1 MVKTRNRVY
10 RYHLTIHQPLSPPY
24 DDLIMVDLHHEHKR
38 IEEWFKE
45 NCKKYIFQLEK
56 SENGMLHWQCVIS
69 LIKKEFSK
77 KVLSSISCYTGI
89 KEDYINISPSLTGN
103 SSFCYAMKDY
113 TRVTGP
119 WSNKMLEENLP
130 VETLAFG
137 KFYNWQKVVFH
148 IAMGKPDD
156 RSIHWFYDT
165 KGNRGKTQLTR
176 MLLANHGKEV
186 GVIPCV
192 GTSNQLVSAIINMGM
207 RKTYILDIPR
217 AKSGGSWDDR
227 IADLMLTIESIKN
240 GLLVSAMYGKLN
252 QLLMPHPNV
261 IVFSNYDLN
270 GLSPDRWKKYDMDTM
285 SEEDWAQELLDVQPA
300 QLSPKEEEI
309 KEDVLQCFS
318 VCKDNHNYLDT
329 LKSNVQD
336 EFRGNSVHYIDRI
349 PPDSYHRFW
358 ESLSYLDKSEWEK
371 RELSYLDT
379 I

>member
-10 RYHLTIHQPLSPPY
+10 RYHLTVYLDFVDEDWPLSDTISEAEY
-24 DDLIMVDLHHEHKR
+24 YQEALET
-38 IEEWFKE
+38 WFND
-45 NCKKYIFQLEK
+45 NCKKWVFQLEESK
-56 SENGMLHWQCVIS
+56 NGMKHFQCVIS

-77 KVLSSISCYTGI
+77 KVLSSISSYTGI

-103 SSFCYAMKDY
+103 TSFCYAMKDD
-113 TRVTGP
+113 TRVDGP
-119 WSNKMLEENLP
+119 WSNKMLEENLQ
-130 VETLAFG
+130 VETLTLD
-137 KFYNWQKVVFH
+137 KFYTWQKVVFH

-192 GTSNQLVSAIINMGM
+192 GTSNQLVSAIINMGQ

-285 SEEDWAQELLDVQPA
+285 SEEDWEWESYCVQPA
-300 QLSPKEEEI
+300 QLSPKEEEV

-318 VCKDNHNYLDT
+318 VCKDNNNYLDT
-329 LKSNVQD
+329 LKFNVRTSKR
-336 EFRGNSVHYIDRI
+336 FRREASYI
-349 PPDSYHRFW
+349 
-358 ESLSYLDKSEWEK
+358 ESL
-371 RELSYLDT
+371 ELGRACYILM
-379 I
+379 

>member
-10 RYHLTIHQPLSPPY
+10 RYHLTIYIEDKPRMKLCNLQRPLE
-24 DDLIMVDLHHEHKR
+24 V
-38 IEEWFKE
+38 WFND
-45 NCKKYIFQLEK
+45 NCKKWVFQLEESK
-56 SENGMLHWQCVIS
+56 NGMMHFQCVIS
-69 LIKKEFSK
+69 LHKKEFSK
-77 KVLSSISCYTGI
+77 KVLSSISAYTGI

-103 SSFCYAMKDY
+103 TSFCYGMKERS
-113 TRVTGP
+113 RVDGP

-130 VETLAFG
+130 VETLAFD
-137 KFYNWQKVVFH
+137 KFFDWQKVVFH

-285 SEEDWAQELLDVQPA
+285 SEEDWAQELLDG
-300 QLSPKEEEI
+300 QLSRFSTKEEEV

-318 VCKDNHNYLDT
+318 VCKDNYNYLDT
-329 LKSNVQD
+329 LRINVQPKVELFD
-336 EFRGNSVHYIDRI
+336 EWKAYY
-349 PPDSYHRFW
+349 PDG
-358 ESLSYLDKSEWEK
+358 EWYDYEHPTERDFDSNYMDEEEFYEK
-371 RELSYLDT
+371 YGVWS
-379 I
+379 

>member
-10 RYHLTIHQPLSPPY
+10 RYHLTIYINEPLGSAQY
-24 DDLIMVDLHHEHKR
+24 INLEC
-38 IEEWFKE
+38 WFE
-45 NCKKYIFQLEK
+45 DNCKKWVYQLEK
-56 SENGMLHWQCVIS
+56 SKNDMLHYQCVIS
-69 LIKKEFSK
+69 LHKKEFSK
-77 KVLSSISCYTGI
+77 KVLSSISSYTGI
-89 KEDYINISPSLTGN
+89 KEDYIHISPSLTGN
-103 SSFCYAMKDY
+103 TYTSFCYAMKEE
-113 TRVTGP
+113 TRVDGP

-130 VETLAFG
+130 VKTLALD
-137 KFYNWQKVVFH
+137 KFYTWQKCVFH

-270 GLSPDRWKKYDMDTM
+270 GLSPDRWKKYDLDTM
-285 SEEDWAQELLDVQPA
+285 SEADWAQELLDVQPV
-300 QLSPKEEEI
+300 QLSPKEEEV
-309 KEDVLQCFS
+309 KEDVLQRFS
-318 VCKDNHNYLDT
+318 MCKDNHNYLDT
-329 LKSNVQD
+329 LELIKTPGVPDYQMDMIQAAVDVVQGHRTQKD
-336 EFRGNSVHYIDRI
+336 ADR
-349 PPDSYHRFW
+349 S
-358 ESLSYLDKSEWEK
+358 
-371 RELSYLDT
+371 
-379 I
+379 

>member
-10 RYHLTIHQPLSPPY
+10 RYHLTIYLDFHDDWPCASVSPADY
-24 DDLIMVDLHHEHKR
+24 YRKGLEKWFDD
-38 IEEWFKE
+38 
-45 NCKKYIFQLEK
+45 NCKKWVFQLEESK
-56 SENGMLHWQCVIS
+56 NGMMHFQCVIS
-69 LIKKEFSK
+69 LNKKEFSK
-77 KVLSSISCYTGI
+77 KVLSSISAYTGI

-103 SSFCYAMKDY
+103 TSFCYGMKDD
-113 TRVTGP
+113 TRVDGP

-240 GLLVSAMYGKLN
+240 GLLVSAFYGKLN

-285 SEEDWAQELLDVQPA
+285 SEEDWAQELLRVQPA
-300 QLSPKEEEI
+300 QLSTKEEEV
-309 KEDVLQCFS
+309 KEDVLQRFS
-318 VCKDNHNYLDT
+318 VCKDNNNYLDN
-329 LKSNVQD
+329 LRRD
-336 EFRGNSVHYIDRI
+336 PRDMDRKW
-349 PPDSYHRFW
+349 DSYGREPDDLDYHRTYIELIESFDKYGEYPW
-358 ESLSYLDKSEWEK
+358 ENIY
-371 RELSYLDT
+371 
-379 I
+379 

>member
-1 MVKTRNRVY
+1 MTN
-10 RYHLTIHQPLSPPY
+10 LS
-24 DDLIMVDLHHEHKR
+24 LK
-38 IEEWFKE
+38 
-45 NCKKYIFQLEK
+45 
-56 SENGMLHWQCVIS
+56 
-69 LIKKEFSK
+69 KKEFSK
-77 KVLSSISCYTGI
+77 KVLSSISDYTGF

-103 SSFCYAMKDY
+103 TSFCYAMKDD
-113 TRVTGP
+113 TRVDGP
-119 WSNKMLEENLP
+119 WSNKILEENLP

-137 KFYNWQKVVFH
+137 NFYNWQKVVFH
-148 IAMGKPDD
+148 IALGKPDD

-300 QLSPKEEEI
+300 QLSPKEERRDYTGDEEHPDLEEWRQDSWY
-309 KEDVLQCFS
+309 EDLESWEYYQQHDAYVFQRDN

-329 LKSNVQD
+329 LSTNPM
-336 EFRGNSVHYIDRI
+336 NSVYGGTINHKTD
-349 PPDSYHRFW
+349 H
-358 ESLSYLDKSEWEK
+358 LSNIEMGLY
-371 RELSYLDT
+371 Y
-379 I
+379 

>member
-10 RYHLTIHQPLSPPY
+10 RYHITIYLCNLLDVNFEEFTVDIHQDSL
-24 DDLIMVDLHHEHKR
+24 
-38 IEEWFKE
+38 EEWFND
-45 NCKKYIFQLEK
+45 NCKKWVYQLER
-56 SENGMLHWQCVIS
+56 SENGMMHYQCVIS
-69 LIKKEFSK
+69 LNKKEFSK
-77 KVLSSISCYTGI
+77 KVLSSISAYTSI

-103 SSFCYAMKDY
+103 TSFNYAMKEE
-113 TRVTGP
+113 TRVDGP
-119 WSNKMLEENLP
+119 WSNKMLEENLQ
-130 VETLAFG
+130 VETLPFG

-165 KGNRGKTQLTR
+165 TGNRGKTQLTR

-217 AKSGGSWDDR
+217 AKSGGDWEDR

-261 IVFSNYDLN
+261 IVFSNYRLY

-300 QLSPKEEEI
+300 QLSPKEEEV

-318 VCKDNHNYLDT
+318 VCKDNNNYLDT
-329 LKSNVQD
+329 LKNRYSD
-336 EFRGNSVHYIDRI
+336 PGNMWYGFDHPLRDGDGPVRMKY
-349 PPDSYHRFW
+349 
-358 ESLSYLDKSEWEK
+358 
-371 RELSYLDT
+371 YLDT
-379 I
+379 L